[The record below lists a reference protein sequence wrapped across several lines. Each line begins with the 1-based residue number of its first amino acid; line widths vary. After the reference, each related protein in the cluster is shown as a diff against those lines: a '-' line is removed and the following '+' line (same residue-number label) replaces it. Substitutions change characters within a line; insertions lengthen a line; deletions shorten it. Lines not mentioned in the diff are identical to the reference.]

1 MHLYHHHFLDRDS
14 LQLWFSPW
22 RTLVSSSVEILVLPV
37 PHGPKMFLT
46 LRRWGAP
53 RPPRA
58 EPPWSHGRTT
68 ATCGPEQLGALIQSA
83 QREPSRG
90 ERHPVARRGAAEPL
104 PRLTATCDLSCH
116 AGAHLDWDAVTLSGE
131 ERAPPSSPS
140 KPSRPCQTVWDSAE
154 GKTRTGERKNH
165 LGKICEICAF

>member
-1 MHLYHHHFLDRDS
+1 MVFPVEHFGPVLRGV
-14 LQLWFSPW
+14 FGSPSAPW
-22 RTLVSSSVEILVLPV
+22 AQN
-37 PHGPKMFLT
+37 FLK
-46 LRRWGAP
+46 AP
-53 RPPRA
+53 LCGA

-116 AGAHLDWDAVTLSGE
+116 AGAHLDWDAVTLSSE

-154 GKTRTGERKNH
+154 GRIERATTAKCVGHGVERCARTMPKGHGRSRWMET
-165 LGKICEICAF
+165 GV